1 MSLSCMVAQVA
12 KHAESAADNDLRVAV
27 AVALQRQRGGGF
39 DRLTKTKFAA
49 KLLQVHACHVC
60 MHATQTCMGYRHARD
75 IRMHGLLTCMPL
87 LIQQRTRGPIAA
99 KGSLQDR

>member
-1 MSLSCMVAQVA
+1 MVLSHMSVQVA

-49 KLLQVHACHVC
+49 KLLQVHACP
-60 MHATQTCMGYRHARD
+60 Y
-75 IRMHGLLTCMPL
+75 LP
-87 LIQQRTRGPIAA
+87 
-99 KGSLQDR
+99 S